1 MIIWLASY
9 PKSGNTWLRS
19 LLCSYFFSK
28 NGIFN
33 FKQLENIQQFS
44 SRLNQTTDNKDS
56 NYQNRV
62 SKNWISTQ
70 EFINKDKKIH
80 LMKTH
85 NAMCTIN
92 GNSFTNKY
100 NTRACIYIVRDPR
113 NVVTS
118 ISNHYN
124 LGLPEALD
132 FIKNKK
138 KIIFPEK
145 KILGK
150 KNFADPKDFNFISS
164 WSDHYSSWKNIS
176 IFPIMILKYED
187 LEKDTNK
194 VFLSTLKFL
203 SNFMKFD
210 IDNKRVK
217 NCIDST
223 NFETLKQMEDKEG
236 FNETPDSFKGKNE
249 KRFFHLGK
257 KNNWRVLLDK
267 KVSRDIEENFKREMK
282 FLGYL

>member
-19 LLCSYFFSK
+19 LLCSYFFSTD
-28 NGIFN
+28 GIFN

-44 SRLNQTTDNKDS
+44 IRFDHTKVNNDS
-56 NYQNRV
+56 DYQNRI
-62 SKNWISTQ
+62 SKSWISTQ
-70 EFINKDKKIH
+70 ESINKDKKIH

-92 GNSFTNKY
+92 GNSFTNKS

-124 LGLPEALD
+124 LKLPEALD

-138 KIIFPEK
+138 KIIFPEE
-145 KILGK
+145 KIPGK
-150 KNFADPKDFNFISS
+150 ENFDHPKDFNYISS
-164 WSDHYSSWKNIS
+164 WTDHYHSWKSTNV
-176 IFPIMILKYED
+176 FPVMIIKYED
-187 LEKDTNK
+187 LEKDVNK
-194 VFLSTLKFL
+194 EFLSTLKFL

-217 NCIDST
+217 NCIAST
-223 NFETLKQMEDKEG
+223 NFEILKQMEDKEG
-236 FNETPDSFKGKNE
+236 FRETPYSFKKQKE
-249 KRFFHLGK
+249 KRFFHLGR
-257 KNNWRVLLDK
+257 KNDWKILLDK
-267 KVSRDIEENFKREMK
+267 KTSRDIEENFKKEMK
-282 FLGYL
+282 YLGYL